1 MPAKRIVTGQ
11 KVSPVKLQ
19 RAKELRRKM
28 TKAEHI
34 LWAHLRTNKLSGFHF
49 RRQQIIDGFIV
60 DFYCHA
66 ASLVLEVD
74 GGIHQK
80 QKEYDEERDRV
91 IAAHQ
96 LRVLRFTND
105 EVEQELDAVLRKIEI
120 ACRTN
125 VET

>member
-28 TKAEHI
+28 MKAERI
-34 LWAHLRTNKLSGFHF
+34 LWSHLRTNKMGGFHF

-66 ASLVLEVD
+66 ASLVIEVD

-91 IAAHQ
+91 ISAHQ

-105 EVEQELDAVLRKIEI
+105 EVEQELDAVLHKIEI
-120 ACRTN
+120 ACHADI
-125 VET
+125 ET